1 MATLET
7 QYKNY
12 MEKNPLSEYT
22 FEQWK
27 EWFGNSIHKAF
38 VEMELRKIRENI
50 VNKINTQSE
59 FELTKNEIIYIIE
72 NWMCIHTQHK
82 MNYVQLFDNTANIS
96 INRDS
101 IFKN

>member
-7 QYKNY
+7 QYRNY
-12 MEKNPLSEYT
+12 KEANPLSEDT

-27 EWFGNSIHKAF
+27 EWFGNSIQSAF
-38 VEMELRKIRENI
+38 IEMEFKKIRESI
-50 VNKINTQSE
+50 INKINTQSE
-59 FELTKNEIIYIIE
+59 FELTKEEITYIVE

-82 MNYVQLFDNTANIS
+82 MNYVQVSDNTANIS

-101 IFKN
+101 IFKH